1 MGIKKYITNDLE
13 VNGRFT
19 HNGVTEDT
27 VNSTTLVEVAQAS
40 DLPASLATN
49 TTYVIRGTV
58 SLSTSHTVTNSGCAI
73 IGHDRNKD
81 KIVYTGSGTFLTITD
96 QTFILEDVWLSSTNS
111 ASTLLVA
118 TDVAATGYNFSR
130 NQFLS
135 IINSQFRN
143 IAGNVMDVKGFDLV
157 DFNNTTFFYIS
168 SPTFGCRFQDVSKLE
183 ISSCEFIRWFSE
195 ASLPIPSGY
204 ATCSMIEL
212 QANSLASFGAVN
224 INGCIIHP
232 QQTQNALEISTS
244 STTGFGT
251 VVANAFVTV
260 GLTTGVILAGSTYN
274 DTSMLKYDVVA
285 NQGLKDSQAF
295 GFAYQTVD
303 VAQSATTTFS
313 ALNTGTLTISTSQ
326 RFTQTTGGILRY
338 DGIKPLEVLL
348 SMNLTVEGVG
358 GNNEQFEFQFAKNGT
373 VIPGSISGI
382 ELDSGEIGP
391 ASSGAITEVVLND
404 EIQLY
409 YRSPTNDNFTLAN
422 YSLKISQI

>member
-1 MGIKKYITNDLE
+1 
-13 VNGRFT
+13 
-19 HNGVTEDT
+19 
-27 VNSTTLVEVAQAS
+27 
-40 DLPASLATN
+40 
-49 TTYVIRGTV
+49 
-58 SLSTSHTVTNSGCAI
+58 
-73 IGHDRNKD
+73 
-81 KIVYTGSGTFLTITD
+81 
-96 QTFILEDVWLSSTNS
+96 
-111 ASTLLVA
+111 
-118 TDVAATGYNFSR
+118 
-130 NQFLS
+130 
-135 IINSQFRN
+135 
-143 IAGNVMDVKGFDLV
+143 
-157 DFNNTTFFYIS
+157 
-168 SPTFGCRFQDVSKLE
+168 
-183 ISSCEFIRWFSE
+183 
-195 ASLPIPSGY
+195 
-204 ATCSMIEL
+204 MIEL

-232 QQTQNALEISTS
+232 QQTQDALEISTS

-260 GLTTGVILAGSTYN
+260 GLTTGVILAGSTYD

-285 NQGLKDSQAF
+285 NQGLKDSQAY

-373 VIPGSISGI
+373 LIPGSISGI

-391 ASSGAITEVVLND
+391 ASSGAITEVVQND
-404 EIQLY
+404 EIRLY

>member
-81 KIVYTGSGTFLTITD
+81 KIVYTGNRDFLTVTD
-96 QTFILEDVWLSSTNS
+96 KSFLLEDVWLSSTNS

-195 ASLPIPSGY
+195 ASLPTPSGY

-260 GLTTGVILAGSTYN
+260 GLTTGVILAGSTYD

-285 NQGLKDSQAF
+285 NQGLKDSQAYA
-295 GFAYQTVD
+295 FAYQTVD

-313 ALNTGTLTISTSQ
+313 ALNTGTLTISTSE

-348 SMNLTVEGVG
+348 GMNLTVEGVG

-391 ASSGAITEVVLND
+391 ASSGAITEVVQND